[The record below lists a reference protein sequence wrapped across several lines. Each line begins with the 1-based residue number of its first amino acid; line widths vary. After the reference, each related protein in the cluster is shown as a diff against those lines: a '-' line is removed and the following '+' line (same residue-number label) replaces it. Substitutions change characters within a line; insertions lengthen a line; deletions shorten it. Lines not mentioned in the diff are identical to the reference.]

1 MKEQELKNALST
13 VKGATFA
20 SVTYSTDVAPSA
32 SNKHI
37 SITKRTTA
45 NIQLFN
51 NLTDYNVYERAVK
64 RSANKIEEN
73 DSANVESFTAN
84 SASFTHDDECFSIV
98 KNKKSDQKYLYAI
111 YNSVSGSDYFIDG
124 KPASKQDV
132 AQYLTPSASKKL
144 LGETDITYNQ
154 TNDIVHDVVVRT
166 IKLENIEQMKV
177 CGQLLN

>member
-1 MKEQELKNALST
+1 MQDQTIKEALKT
-13 VKGATFA
+13 VSGATFA
-20 SVTYSTDVAPSA
+20 SITYKTDVAPSA

-73 DSANVESFTAN
+73 DTANVESFTAN
-84 SASFTHDDECFSIV
+84 SASFTHDEECFSIV
-98 KNKKSDQKYLYAI
+98 KNKKSDQQYLYAI
-111 YNSVSGSDYFIDG
+111 YNSVSGSQYYING
-124 KPASKQDV
+124 EPASKEDV

-144 LGETDITYNQ
+144 LGDNEITYNQ

-177 CGQLLN
+177 CGQIIN